1 MTLGQHANFI
11 VAAYAVAAIVVV
23 ALIGWV
29 IADYRRQ
36 RAILRDLERSGLTR
50 RSARRA
56 SGSS

>member
-1 MTLGQHANFI
+1 MNLGPHASFI
-11 VAAYAVAAIVVV
+11 VGSYAVVAIVVV

-36 RAILRDLERSGLTR
+36 RATLHDLERSGVNR
-50 RSARRA
+50 RSARQA

>member
-11 VAAYAVAAIVVV
+11 VAAYAIAAIVVV

-36 RAILRDLERSGLTR
+36 RAILRDLERTGLTR
-50 RSARRA
+50 RSARQA
-56 SGSS
+56 SGS